1 MRACNRY
8 ACALIALLAP
18 ALACADFADDYVA
31 GLAALDHGEYAK
43 AVQDLQKALDAQP
56 EPVSRVMI
64 EGNPQ
69 PYLPHHFLGMAQ
81 LRLGDCAAAG
91 KEWDSPMNLR
101 MLGRLRP
108 VRVQEQKL
116 LAQCKPRAVVVEEKS
131 TTPQST
137 QNAEPPAVQ
146 TPAAPAPKP
155 VAKTPTTVASV
166 PATAPPAALLRA
178 YDDYVGGR
186 YASAAKLDA
195 DAVSGDRARFQAY
208 LLRSAARFALARL
221 GDDKNLLDAARRDA
235 RAAQTLDKTAPEP
248 ALFSPSFRAF
258 YAAVR

>member
-1 MRACNRY
+1 MRVCNRY
-8 ACALIALLAP
+8 AFVLIALLAP
-18 ALACADFADDYVA
+18 ALARADFADDYIA

-43 AVQDLQKALDAQP
+43 AVQDLQRALDAQP

-81 LRLGDCAAAG
+81 MRLGDCAAAG
-91 KEWDSPMNLR
+91 KEWDSAMNLR

-108 VRVQEQKL
+108 LRTQELEL
-116 LAQCKPRAVVVEEKS
+116 LAQCKPRAVAIAEKS
-131 TTPQST
+131 TTQQST
-137 QNAEPPAVQ
+137 QNIQNTE
-146 TPAAPAPKP
+146 TPAAPTPAVPPAPKP
-155 VAKTPTTVASV
+155 AAS
-166 PATAPPAALLRA
+166 TALPAALLRA
-178 YDDYVGGR
+178 YADYVGGR

-235 RAAQTLDKTAPEP
+235 RAAQALERSAPEP
-248 ALFSPSFRAF
+248 AVFSPSFRAF
-258 YAAVR
+258 YAAAR